1 MQKYLVYMLIL
12 CYILSGDIMN
22 EIIKS
27 LKQRKS
33 VRQFLNK
40 EIPSNIKN
48 EILNAA
54 ITAPTA
60 GNMTL
65 YTVLDIT
72 DNSLKQKLS
81 ISCDNQ
87 PFIATAKMVLVFCA
101 DYYRWFKAYSNNSEY
116 VRPLGEGDLLLAN
129 QDALIAAQNAVVAAE
144 SFGIGSCYIGDI
156 IENYELHKE
165 LLNLPDYVV
174 PTCMVVFGYPTEMQT
189 HRVKPPRFNLEDI
202 VYENTYN
209 KQKADNLEKMLM
221 ERQNLTDEEIGGYIK
236 RFCERKHNGEF
247 SKEMTR
253 SSKAMIKDFCK
264 GS

>member
-1 MQKYLVYMLIL
+1 
-12 CYILSGDIMN
+12 MN

-33 VRQFLNK
+33 VRQFLEK
-40 EIPSNIKN
+40 EIPSEIKT

-54 ITAPTA
+54 LTAPTA

-72 DNSLKQKLS
+72 DEALKQRLS
-81 ISCDNQ
+81 VTCDNQ
-87 PFIATAKMVLVFCA
+87 PFIAKAPLVLVFCA
-101 DYYRWFKAYSNNSEY
+101 DYYRWYKAYCDNNEY

-129 QDALIAAQNAVVAAE
+129 QDALIAAQNTVVAAE

-156 IENYELHKE
+156 IENYEIHKE
-165 LLNLPDYVV
+165 LFNLPKYVV
-174 PTCMVVFGYPTEMQT
+174 PTCMVVFGYPTKTQEKRQ
-189 HRVKPPRFNLEDI
+189 KPPRFKIEDI
-202 VYENTYN
+202 VFENEYN
-209 KQKADNLEKMLM
+209 IKRADELEKMLIK
-221 ERQNLTDEEIGGYIK
+221 RQGLNENEIGEYIK

-253 SSKAMIKDFCK
+253 SSKTMIKDFCNK
-264 GS
+264 E